1 MLNWREEPIGRHH
14 DRKGFDCGS
23 PDLNE
28 YLERYARQNHETGG
42 AKTFVAVLPDE
53 PTRIL
58 GFYSISPGAIEFSRV
73 PSKLTKKLGR
83 YDVPVFRLG
92 RLAIDL
98 SRQGQGLGGEL
109 LIAAGERALAVAAE
123 VGGIA
128 LVIDAK
134 EDQAARWYERFGAL
148 SLLDDPLTLVLPL
161 GAIAEAI
168 KLSAK
173 K

>member
-1 MLNWREEPIGRHH
+1 ML
-14 DRKGFDCGS
+14 F
-23 PDLNE
+23 
-28 YLERYARQNHETGG
+28 
-42 AKTFVAVLPDE
+42 
-53 PTRIL
+53 
-58 GFYSISPGAIEFSRV
+58 
-73 PSKLTKKLGR
+73 
-83 YDVPVFRLG
+83 
-92 RLAIDL
+92 
-98 SRQGQGLGGEL
+98 
-109 LIAAGERALAVAAE
+109 AAGERALAVAAE